1 MYDLAGTISYKAS
14 FMPVFTYKCPACGGP
29 LKYEPNSGKFDCE
42 FCDSV
47 FEEDYLTSLDDNAF
61 DNVKKADG
69 EEYGKADEGAQLVYS
84 CPSCGAEVVT
94 DGTTAATM
102 CYYCH
107 NPVILTGRLAA
118 EMHPN
123 ALLPFKYDKNGAKE
137 KFFSWIKK
145 KKYVPKEF
153 ISAEN
158 VENISGVYYP
168 YWLADY
174 STDASFSGEGR
185 IVTHSSTMAYSI
197 TTTKYYAVTREA
209 DIAFRNIERGA
220 LKKADRKLS
229 DGVHP
234 YQVDELINFE
244 PSYLSG
250 FMAEKRDVESEEV
263 RGSVEEEIK
272 GYVQPLLTANSPYTS
287 ISGNSSVV
295 FKNNDFKYTLLP
307 AWIMTYKGHDSK
319 IYYYAMNGQT
329 GSICGILP
337 VDIKKLLIHCGI
349 LAASVCA
356 AISIMLYFI
365 T

>member
-1 MYDLAGTISYKAS
+1 MVYKPNHTRRL

-29 LKYEPNSGKFDCE
+29 LKYEPDHGKFGCE
-42 FCDSV
+42 YCGSV
-47 FEEDYLTSLDDNAF
+47 FEEDYLASLDDNVF

-69 EEYGKADEGAQLVYS
+69 DEYGKADEGAQLVYS

-94 DGTTAATM
+94 DQTTAATV

-107 NPVILTGRLAA
+107 NPVVLTGRLAA
-118 EMHPN
+118 ELRPD
-123 ALLPFKYDKNGAKE
+123 ALLPFKYDKNSARE

-153 ISAEN
+153 ISAES
-158 VENISGVYYP
+158 VENISGIYYP

-185 IVTHSSTMAYSI
+185 IVTHTSTFTHNI
-197 TTTKYYAVTREA
+197 TTTKHYAVTRQA
-209 DIAFRNIERGA
+209 DITFRNIERGA

-234 YQVDELINFE
+234 YRVEELIGFE

-250 FMAEKRDVESEEV
+250 FLAEKRDVEADEV

-287 ISGNSSVV
+287 ITGNSTVA
-295 FKNNDFKYTLLP
+295 FKGSDFKYTLLP
-307 AWIMTYKGHDSK
+307 AWIMTYKGNDGK
-319 IYYYAMNGQT
+319 MYYYAMNGQT
-329 GSICGILP
+329 GSVCGVLP
-337 VDIKKLLIHCGI
+337 VDMKKLLLHCGI

-356 AISIMLYFI
+356 ALSVMLYFI
-365 T
+365 N